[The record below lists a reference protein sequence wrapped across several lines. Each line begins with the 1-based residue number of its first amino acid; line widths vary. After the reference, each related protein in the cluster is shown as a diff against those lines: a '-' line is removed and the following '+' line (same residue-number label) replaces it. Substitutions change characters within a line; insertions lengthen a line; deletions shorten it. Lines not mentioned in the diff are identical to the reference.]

1 MNGWS
6 WRGGFGAFF
15 IHHPSRR
22 PLVSLLGLLV
32 GYSVGTVLCYNTSN
46 LSPSSLADAAFGS
59 AWLRKDAA
67 AAAAADQLIACVSC
81 RCAREE
87 EETELFLFYFYFYLF
102 LVLQVLDSFDVST
115 KGK

>member
-6 WRGGFGAFF
+6 WRGGLGVFF

-22 PLVSLLGLLV
+22 PLASLLGLLV
-32 GYSVGTVLCYNTSN
+32 GYSVGTVLLLHK
-46 LSPSSLADAAFGS
+46 LSLSSLADAAFGS
-59 AWLRKDAA
+59 AWLRTDAA

-87 EETELFLFYFYFYLF
+87 EEQEETDLFLLIFFWGGSSRIGF
-102 LVLQVLDSFDVST
+102 L
-115 KGK
+115 

>member
-22 PLVSLLGLLV
+22 PLASLLGLLV
-32 GYSVGTVLCYNTSN
+32 GYSVGTVLLLHK
-46 LSPSSLADAAFGS
+46 LSLSSLADDAFGS
-59 AWLRKDAA
+59 ARLRTDAA
-67 AAAAADQLIACVSC
+67 AAAAADQLIAGVSC

-87 EETELFLFYFYFYLF
+87 EEEEEEEEETEHF
-102 LVLQVLDSFDVST
+102 SFDF
-115 KGK
+115 